1 MIPVME
7 PFGSGGPYLRYD
19 PPAEPY
25 PVVVSPELQC
35 PACGFDPEHGQLAP
49 AVCPRCGSQTWQ
61 HFLLARRVP
70 GTIEPRL
77 RLRSNPT
84 PVPSR

>member
-25 PVVVSPELQC
+25 PVVVSPQLQC
-35 PACGFDPEHGQLAP
+35 PACGFDPEKGQLAP
-49 AVCPRCGSQTWQ
+49 LVCPRCGSRSW
-61 HFLLARRVP
+61 HRYLLARRLP
-70 GTIEPRL
+70 GTSSATSAPL
-77 RLRSNPT
+77 R
-84 PVPSR
+84 

>member
-25 PVVVSPELQC
+25 PVVVSPQMQC
-35 PACGFDPEHGQLAP
+35 PACGFDPQCEQLAP
-49 AVCPRCGSQTWQ
+49 LACPRCGSRSWQ
-61 HFLLARRVP
+61 HYLLARRMP
-70 GTIEPRL
+70 GTVGSKL
-77 RLRSNPT
+77 RFR
-84 PVPSR
+84 

>member
-25 PVVVSPELQC
+25 PVVVSPQMQC
-35 PACGFDPEHGQLAP
+35 PACGFDPENGRLPPLA
-49 AVCPRCGSQTWQ
+49 CPRCGSRSWQ
-61 HFLLARRVP
+61 RYLHARRIP
-70 GTIEPRL
+70 GTNEPRL
-77 RLRSNPT
+77 R
-84 PVPSR
+84 V

>member
-25 PVVVSPELQC
+25 PVVVSPQMQC
-35 PACGFDPEHGQLAP
+35 SACGFDPEQGCTTP
-49 AVCPRCGSQTWQ
+49 PVCPRCGSQSWQ
-61 HFLLARRVP
+61 RYLLARRMP
-70 GTIEPRL
+70 GTADSKL
-77 RLRSNPT
+77 RLP
-84 PVPSR
+84 